1 MAVVDSL
8 EVQIQSKS
16 DAVNVSLNELI
27 KKMGLIAEG
36 ISAIGN
42 NRGLDDFAKRAQ
54 EAVKGFSSIQN
65 AAKGLSSSIA
75 PEVQKASKSLG
86 EITAKYKDLG
96 KGFKFTG
103 STAAIQKQIESYSN
117 ALEKAKLKKEE
128 LEVAGKTDGQMYEYA
143 VKDVLKYENVL
154 AGLKN
159 QLAEMQTAQPQLNI
173 NIHGI
178 EEAGQKIQEVAE
190 QIRTVSIPESALNYD
205 AGAMASVFGEAA
217 GNIENWTQAVEQFG
231 KRAGRIFN
239 ESAQLNINIHGAEE
253 AGQQLDTLSGQWQNM
268 ANLFTKTFADLKS
281 GALWEY
287 LTNGAQNY
295 VKNAQLAAGIKVH
308 TDDYKNV
315 LKDIERTE
323 GALDKLQQKQR
334 DMQAGGTSEES
345 KEWQK
350 VASEISAAQSR
361 LDSYINKRN
370 EMRSSGTDTQF
381 SSGLA
386 NGSALK
392 SMGAVAGEA
401 MSSLWQRIGE
411 IGGAVSQA
419 VGNIPIIGRIA
430 KETAFLGQ
438 KAFGGFKFAVSGLAS
453 AAQKAVSGL
462 SKVASTVAK
471 LASGIKGAISKFS
484 SLAKSMIGIKSANKG
499 MNTSLKGG
507 FKTLLRYGIGIESV
521 FTLINKLR
529 TAAKEGFGNL
539 ALFSPEVNASISS
552 LTSSLAALKNSLAV
566 AFAPILNVVA
576 PYISAFIDMLTKA
589 FNAVGRLFAA
599 LTGKSFASQAIKNY
613 SDYAASV
620 SGAGKATKEAGKDV
634 QKGIRAFDELKTI
647 SINKDEGEND
657 GAGGGGEISP
667 ADMFETVPIEDN
679 ISDFAQKLK
688 DAWAAADFT
697 EIGAMLGTK
706 LNTALDSINWEPIK
720 VAASKVGKSIGTLIS
735 GFVEVDG
742 LGDTIGRTIGEAIN
756 TGLAGINSFLD
767 NTHWDSVG
775 QFIGNGLN
783 GIVNTVDWEGIGHFF
798 AEKWNAVFEVLGN
811 IATTF
816 DWSEF
821 GLQLATSVNTFITDF
836 DWIGNGAQLGE
847 LIKGLLDSIISF
859 LENTNWQEL
868 GNNVA
873 DFIGAIDWTGIM
885 ERLAEGIGAALG
897 GLAAFLWGL
906 IEEAWSSVV
915 EWWNEVAFEDGQF
928 TILGLLNGIWEGIK
942 NIGQWIYEHIFQP
955 FIDGFKAAFGIHSP
969 STVMAE
975 MGNFLM
981 EGLLGGITALI
992 DTVVNA
998 IQIVWDGIKGVFDGF
1013 MQFFKGVFTGNWRAA
1028 WDGVKQIFSSVWNG
1042 IKGIASIAVNAVS
1055 GIIGTAWNG
1064 IRNVTSTVW
1073 NGIKTFVS
1081 GLWNGL
1087 KSNVS
1092 NVFGGIKTTITN
1104 IWEGIKTVTTNV
1116 WNGIKNAI
1124 KTPINAIIGF
1134 INGMVSGV
1142 VSGMNG
1148 MINAL
1153 NRLSFDVPDWVPLI
1167 GGKTFGFNIG
1177 NISAPQIPY
1186 LAKGAVF
1193 RGGEPFLA
1201 VVNDQKRGQTN
1212 IEAPL
1217 KTIQEAVRIELD
1229 KFSANSRMAMP
1240 DTSMYSY
1247 RPMTAPEIGYAGA
1260 YGNYQHDMS
1269 AYMPGGYN
1277 SGGSGLLGMTEEQTY
1292 NMFYQAMKTAIHNEQ
1307 SRIGEKPIQLVVNLD
1322 GDEVFNKV
1330 YDINQKN
1337 ASHFSRAFVM
1347 EDYKGYHEPA
1357 PWIWQRMS

>member
-8 EVQIQSKS
+8 EIQIQSKV

-36 ISAIGN
+36 ISAIGSN
-42 NRGLDDFAKRAQ
+42 KGLDEFAKKAQ

-75 PEVQKASKSLG
+75 PEVQKASKTLE

-96 KGFKFTG
+96 KGFKFAG

-117 ALEKAKLKKEE
+117 ALERAKLKKEE
-128 LEVAGKTDGQMYEYA
+128 LEAAGKTDGQMYEYA

-154 AGLKN
+154 ANLKN
-159 QLAEMQTAQPQLNI
+159 QLAEMQTVQPQINI

-178 EEAGQKIQEVAE
+178 EEAGQKISEVAE

-205 AGAMASVFGEAA
+205 AGAMISVFGEATRGIENYEQAIEKFGEQAASILNEPVKTNLLDMSDVELEKWFQNLPSIKAQAEQAAQDIDNILGQITKPREINISTESLNYDSSAMSAIFGEAA
-217 GNIENWTQAVEQFG
+217 GNIENWTQAVEQLG
-231 KRAGRIFN
+231 ERAGRVLN
-239 ESAQLNINIHGAEE
+239 ESAQLNINIHGTEE

-906 IEEAWSSVV
+906 IEDAWSSVV
-915 EWWNEVAFEDGQF
+915 SWWNEVAFEDGQF
-928 TILGLLNGIWEGIK
+928 TMSGLLDGIWEGIK

-955 FIDGFKAAFGIHSP
+955 FIDGFKKAFGIASP
-969 STVMAE
+969 SKVMAE
-975 MGNFLM
+975 QGNFLM
-981 EGLLGGITALI
+981 EGLFNGISSLVDKVT
-992 DTVVNA
+992 
-998 IQIVWDGIKGVFDGF
+998 
-1013 MQFFKGVFTGNWRAA
+1013 GVFTKIKDKIIG
-1028 WDGVKQIFSSVWNG
+1028 VWN
-1042 IKGIASIAVNAVS
+1042 
-1055 GIIGTAWNG
+1055 
-1064 IRNVTSTVW
+1064 TV
-1073 NGIKTFVS
+1073 KT
-1081 GLWNGL
+1081 
-1087 KSNVS
+1087 
-1092 NVFGGIKTTITN
+1092 KTTE
-1104 IWEGIKTVTTNV
+1104 IWG
-1116 WNGIKNAI
+1116 GIKNAI
-1124 KTPINAIIGF
+1124 KTPINSIIGF
-1134 INGMVSGV
+1134 INGMISGV
-1142 VSGMNG
+1142 VDGFNG
-1148 MINAL
+1148 MIGAL
-1153 NRLSFDVPDWVPLI
+1153 NKLSFDVPDWVPLI
-1167 GGKTFGFNIG
+1167 GGKTFGFNL
-1177 NISAPQIPY
+1177 SPVVAPQIPY

-1269 AYMPGGYN
+1269 AYVPQYGFSEYPQ
-1277 SGGSGLLGMTEEQTY
+1277 SGCNQSNTETNALLKEQ
-1292 NMFYQAMKTAIHNEQ
+1292 NELLKK
-1307 SRIGEKPIQLVVNLD
+1307 ILKKPIIDKGDVVD
-1322 GDEVFNKV
+1322 VMRSWYKEEAIRRTGYSDT
-1330 YDINQKN
+1330 YDPIL
-1337 ASHFSRAFVM
+1337 
-1347 EDYKGYHEPA
+1347 G
-1357 PWIWQRMS
+1357 

>member
-8 EVQIQSKS
+8 EVQIQSKADS
-16 DAVNVSLNELI
+16 VNVSLNELI

-42 NRGLDDFAKRAQ
+42 NKGLDDFAKKAQ
-54 EAVKGFSSIQN
+54 EAVKNFSSIQN

-75 PEVQKASKSLG
+75 PEVQKASKTLE
-86 EITAKYKDLG
+86 EITAKYRDLG
-96 KGFKFTG
+96 KGFKFAG

-117 ALEKAKLKKEE
+117 ALEKARLKKEE
-128 LEVAGKTDGQMYEYA
+128 LEAAGKTDGQMYEYA
-143 VKDVLKYENVL
+143 IKDVLKYENIL
-154 AGLKN
+154 ASLKN
-159 QLAEMQTAQPQLNI
+159 QLSEMQTAQPQFDI

-178 EEAGQKIQEVAE
+178 EEAGQKISEVTE
-190 QIRTVSIPESALNYD
+190 QIRTVSIPESALNYNAD
-205 AGAMASVFGEAA
+205 AMSAVFGEVT

-231 KRAGRIFN
+231 ERAGRVFN
-239 ESAQLNINIHGAEE
+239 ESEQFNINIHGAEE
-253 AGQQLDTLSGQWQNM
+253 AGQQINTLSDQWQNM
-268 ANLFTKTFADLKS
+268 ANLFAKTFSDLKS
-281 GALWEY
+281 GALWEH
-287 LTNGAQNY
+287 LTNGVQNY

-323 GALDKLQQKQR
+323 GALEKLQQKQR

-350 VASEISAAQSR
+350 VAADISAAQSR

-370 EMRSSGTDTQF
+370 EMESSGADAKF
-381 SSGLA
+381 SGGLA
-386 NGSALK
+386 NESILK

-401 MSSLWQRIGE
+401 MASLRQRIGE

-438 KAFGGFKFAVSGLAS
+438 KAFDGFKFAVSGLAS

-462 SKVASTVAK
+462 SRIASAIAK
-471 LASGIKGAISKFS
+471 LVSGIKSTISKFS
-484 SLAKSMIGIKSANKG
+484 SLAKSMIGIKSASKG
-499 MNTSLKGG
+499 MNISFSSL
-507 FKTLLRYGIGIESV
+507 FKNLLKFASIRTI
-521 FTLINKLR
+521 FNKLS
-529 TAAKEGFGNL
+529 AATKEAFKNL
-539 ALFSPEVNASISS
+539 AQYSPEVNASISS
-552 LTSSLAALKNSLAV
+552 LSSSLGALKNSLAA

-576 PYISAFIDMLTKA
+576 PYISTFIDMLTKA

-599 LTGKSFASQAIKNY
+599 LTGKSFASQAVKNY

-620 SGAGKATKEAGKDV
+620 SGAGKATNEAGKDV

-647 SINKDEGEND
+647 SISKDEGENG

-706 LNTALDSINWEPIK
+706 LNTALDGINWEPLK
-720 VAASKVGKSIGTLIS
+720 ETASRIGKSIGTLIN

-767 NTHWDSVG
+767 NTHWDSAG

-783 GIVNTVDWEGIGHFF
+783 GIVNTVDWKGIGHFF

-811 IATTF
+811 LAATF

-836 DWIGNGAQLGE
+836 DWIENGARLGE
-847 LIKGLLDSIISF
+847 LLKGLLDSIISF

-873 DFIGAIDWTGIM
+873 AFIGSIDWTGIA

-906 IEEAWSSVV
+906 IEDAWSNVV
-915 EWWNEVAFEDGQF
+915 SWWNEVAFEDGQF

-969 STVMAE
+969 STVME
-975 MGNFLM
+975 EQGGFIMQ
-981 EGLLGGITALI
+981 GLL
-992 DTVVNA
+992 
-998 IQIVWDGIKGVFDGF
+998 DGISSLVQSVIDVFIKIKDKIVEIWGAI
-1013 MQFFKGVFTGNWRAA
+1013 K
-1028 WDGVKQIFSSVWNG
+1028 VKTSEVWN
-1042 IKGIASIAVNAVS
+1042 N
-1055 GIIGTAWNG
+1055 
-1064 IRNVTSTVW
+1064 
-1073 NGIKTFVS
+1073 IKTFVS

-1087 KSNVS
+1087 KVNVS
-1092 NVFGGIKTTITN
+1092 NVFGNIKATISN

-1229 KFSANSRMAMP
+1229 KFSANFRMAMP
-1240 DTSMYSY
+1240 DTSIYSY
-1247 RPMTAPEIGYAGA
+1247 RPMNAPEMSYDGA

-1269 AYMPGGYN
+1269 AYMLGGYN
-1277 SGGSGLLGMTEEQTY
+1277 GGGSGISEMSKEEFWNLFYSATE
-1292 NMFYQAMKTAIHNEQ
+1292 AAINNSKLMNDQKDMVEG
-1307 SRIGEKPIQLVVNLD
+1307 ILKKPTI
-1322 GDEVFNKV
+1322 GDEEIGKMSVR
-1330 YDINQKN
+1330 YIQGEERRLQK
-1337 ASHFSRAFVM
+1337 SPVGI
-1347 EDYKGYHEPA
+1347 Y
-1357 PWIWQRMS
+1357 

>member
-8 EVQIQSKS
+8 EIQIQSKA
-16 DAVNVSLNELI
+16 DTVNVSLNEII

-42 NRGLDDFAKRAQ
+42 NKGLDEFAKKAQ
-54 EAVKGFSSIQN
+54 EAVKGFSAFRN
-65 AAKGLSSSIA
+65 AAKGLSGSIA
-75 PEVQKASKSLG
+75 PEVQKVSKTFE

-96 KGFKFTG
+96 KGFKFAG

-128 LEVAGKTDGQMYEYA
+128 LEAAGKTDGQMYEYA
-143 VKDVLKYENVL
+143 IKDVLKYENVL
-154 AGLKN
+154 ASLKN
-159 QLAEMQTAQPQLNI
+159 QLSEMQTAQPQLNI

-178 EEAGQKIQEVAE
+178 EEAGQKISEVAE

-205 AGAMASVFGEAA
+205 AGAMTATFGEAA
-217 GNIENWTQAVEQFG
+217 GNIENWAQAVEQIG
-231 KRAGRIFN
+231 ERAGSVLN
-239 ESAQLNINIHGAEE
+239 ESAQLNININGVEE

-268 ANLFTKTFADLKS
+268 ANLFAKTFSDLKS

-287 LTNGAQNY
+287 LSGGVQNY
-295 VKNAQLAAGIKVH
+295 VKNAQLAAGIKIH

-323 GALDKLQQKQR
+323 GALEKLQQKQR

-370 EMRSSGTDTQF
+370 EMESSGADTQF
-381 SSGLA
+381 SGGLA
-386 NGSALK
+386 NESILK

-401 MSSLWQRIGE
+401 MASLRQKIGE

-438 KAFGGFKFAVSGLAS
+438 KAFDGFKFAVSGLAS

-462 SKVASTVAK
+462 SRIASAVAK

-484 SLAKSMIGIKSANKG
+484 SLAKSMVGIKSASKG
-499 MNTSLKGG
+499 MNISFSSLFKSLLKFTSIRTI
-507 FKTLLRYGIGIESV
+507 F
-521 FTLINKLR
+521 NKLSS
-529 TAAKEGFGNL
+529 AAKEAFQNL
-539 ALFSPEVNASISS
+539 AQYSPEVNTSISS
-552 LTSSLAALKNSLAV
+552 LKSSLDALKNSIGA

-576 PYISAFIDMLTKA
+576 PYLSAFIDMLTKA

-599 LTGKSFASQAIKNY
+599 LTGQSFAAQAKKNFT
-613 SDYAASV
+613 DYAASV
-620 SGAGKATKEAGKDV
+620 SGAGKATKDAGKDI

-647 SINKDEGEND
+647 SINKDEGESG
-657 GAGGGGEISP
+657 GAGGGEISP
-667 ADMFETVPIEDN
+667 ADMFETVPVEDN
-679 ISDFAQKLK
+679 VSSFAQKLK
-688 DAWAAADFT
+688 NAWAAADFT
-697 EIGAMLGTK
+697 EIGAIIGSK
-706 LNTALDSINWEPIK
+706 LNAALDGINWEPIK
-720 VAASKVGKSIGTLIS
+720 EMASKVGKSIGTLIN

-742 LGDTIGRTIGEAIN
+742 LADTVGRTIGEAIN

-775 QFIGNGLN
+775 AFIGNGLN

-798 AEKWNAVFEVLGN
+798 AAKFNAVFEVLGTM
-811 IATTF
+811 ATTF

-836 DWIGNGAQLGE
+836 DWIENGARLGE
-847 LIKGLLDSIISF
+847 LLKGLLDSIISF

-873 DFIGAIDWTGIM
+873 DFIGSIDWTGIA

-906 IEEAWSSVV
+906 IEDAWSSVV
-915 EWWNEVAFEDGQF
+915 SWWNEVAFEDGQF
-928 TILGLLNGIWEGIK
+928 TMSGLLNGIWEGIK

-955 FIDGFKAAFGIHSP
+955 FIDGFKKAFGIASP
-969 STVMAE
+969 SKIME
-975 MGNFLM
+975 EQGNFIM
-981 EGLLGGITALI
+981 EGLFSGISSLVDKVI
-992 DTVVNA
+992 
-998 IQIVWDGIKGVFDGF
+998 GVFIKIKDKIVG
-1013 MQFFKGVFTGNWRAA
+1013 
-1028 WDGVKQIFSSVWNG
+1028 VWN
-1042 IKGIASIAVNAVS
+1042 
-1055 GIIGTAWNG
+1055 
-1064 IRNVTSTVW
+1064 TV
-1073 NGIKTFVS
+1073 KT
-1081 GLWNGL
+1081 
-1087 KSNVS
+1087 
-1092 NVFGGIKTTITN
+1092 KTTEI
-1104 IWEGIKTVTTNV
+1104 

-1124 KTPINAIIGF
+1124 KTPVNSIIGF
-1134 INGMVSGV
+1134 INGMISGV
-1142 VSGMNG
+1142 VDGFNSTIG
-1148 MINAL
+1148 AL
-1153 NRLSFDVPDWVPLI
+1153 NKLSFDVPDWVPLI
-1167 GGKTFGFNIG
+1167 GGETFGFNLSPVI
-1177 NISAPQIPY
+1177 APQIPY

-1193 RGGEPFLA
+1193 RGGNPFLA

-1229 KFSANSRMAMP
+1229 KFSANFRMAMP
-1240 DTSMYSY
+1240 DTSVYSY
-1247 RPMTAPEIGYAGA
+1247 RPMTAPEMGYARA

-1269 AYMPGGYN
+1269 AYMPSGYN
-1277 SGGSGLLGMTEEQTY
+1277 SGSSGLLGMTEAQIY
-1292 NMFYQAMKTAIHNEQ
+1292 NMAYNAVSAAINNSKLMNDQKDMVEGIL
-1307 SRIGEKPIQLVVNLD
+1307 RKPTMEIGDVHDRLVKD
-1322 GDEVFNKV
+1322 S
-1330 YDINQKN
+1330 Y
-1337 ASHFSRAFVM
+1337 
-1347 EDYKGYHEPA
+1347 YKGANMHGGNMQRLVTADEFYH
-1357 PWIWQRMS
+1357 

>member
-42 NRGLDDFAKRAQ
+42 NKGLDEFAKKAQ
-54 EAVKGFSSIQN
+54 EAVKGFSAFQN
-65 AAKGLSSSIA
+65 AAKGLSGSIA
-75 PEVQKASKSLG
+75 PEVQKVSKTFE

-96 KGFKFTG
+96 KGFKFAG

-128 LEVAGKTDGQMYEYA
+128 LEAAGKTDGQMYEYA

-154 AGLKN
+154 ASLKN
-159 QLAEMQTAQPQLNI
+159 QLSEMQTAQPQLNI

-178 EEAGQKIQEVAE
+178 EEAGQKISEVAE

-205 AGAMASVFGEAA
+205 AGAMVATFGEAA

-231 KRAGRIFN
+231 ERAGRVLN

-253 AGQQLDTLSGQWQNM
+253 AGQQLNTLSGQWQNM
-268 ANLFTKTFADLKS
+268 VNLFAKTFTDLKS

-287 LTNGAQNY
+287 LTNGVQNY

-323 GALDKLQQKQR
+323 GALEKLQQKQR

-370 EMRSSGTDTQF
+370 EMESSGADTQF
-381 SSGLA
+381 SGGLA
-386 NGSALK
+386 NESILK

-401 MSSLWQRIGE
+401 MASLRQKIGE
-411 IGGAVSQA
+411 IGGTVSQA

-438 KAFGGFKFAVSGLAS
+438 KAFEGFRFAVSGLAS

-462 SKVASTVAK
+462 SRVASAVAK
-471 LASGIKGAISKFS
+471 LASGIKGAISNFS
-484 SLAKSMIGIKSANKG
+484 KLAKSMIGIKSTSKG
-499 MNTSLKGG
+499 LNGSFAGG
-507 FKTLLRYGIGIESV
+507 FKTILKYGLGIRSLY
-521 FTLINKLR
+521 TLFNKLR
-529 TAAKEGFGNL
+529 RAAVEAFKNL
-539 ALFSPEVNASISS
+539 AQYSPEVNASISS
-552 LTSSLAALKNSLAV
+552 LGSSLGALKNSLAA

-576 PYISAFIDMLTKA
+576 PALSAFIDMLTKA

-599 LTGKSFASQAIKNY
+599 LTGQSFAAQAKKNFT
-613 SDYAASV
+613 DYAASV
-620 SGAGKATKEAGKDV
+620 SGAGKATKNAGKDI

-647 SINKDEGEND
+647 SINKDEGESG
-657 GAGGGGEISP
+657 GAGGGEISP
-667 ADMFETVPIEDN
+667 ADMFETVPIEN
-679 ISDFAQKLK
+679 NVSSFAQRLK
-688 DAWAAADFT
+688 DAWMAADFT

-706 LNTALDSINWEPIK
+706 LNAALDSINWEPLK
-720 VAASKVGKSIGTLIS
+720 ETASRIGKSIGTLIN

-756 TGLAGINSFLD
+756 TGLSGINAFLD
-767 NTHWDSVG
+767 STHWDSVG

-798 AEKWNAVFEVLGN
+798 AAKFNAVFEVLGN
-811 IATTF
+811 MATTF

-836 DWIGNGAQLGE
+836 DWIENGARLGE
-847 LIKGLLDSIISF
+847 LLKGLLDSIISF

-873 DFIGAIDWTGIM
+873 DFIGSIDWTGIA

-906 IEEAWSSVV
+906 IEDAWSSVV
-915 EWWNEVAFEDGQF
+915 SWWNEVAFEDGQF
-928 TILGLLNGIWEGIK
+928 TMSGLLNGIWEGIK

-955 FIDGFKAAFGIHSP
+955 FIDGFKAAFGIASP
-969 STVMAE
+969 SKVME
-975 MGNFLM
+975 EQGGFIMQ
-981 EGLLGGITALI
+981 GLLGGISSLVQSVI
-992 DTVVNA
+992 DVFVKIKDKIVEIWGA
-998 IQIVWDGIKGVFDGF
+998 IKE
-1013 MQFFKGVFTGNWRAA
+1013 K
-1028 WDGVKQIFSSVWNG
+1028 
-1042 IKGIASIAVNAVS
+1042 
-1055 GIIGTAWNG
+1055 
-1064 IRNVTSTVW
+1064 TSEVW

-1081 GLWNGL
+1081 GLWTGL
-1087 KSNVS
+1087 KTNVS
-1092 NVFGGIKTTITN
+1092 NVFGGIKTTISN
-1104 IWEGIKTVTTNV
+1104 IWEGIETVTTNV

-1167 GGKTFGFNIG
+1167 GGETFGFNLSPVI
-1177 NISAPQIPY
+1177 APQIPY

-1217 KTIQEAVRIELD
+1217 KTIQEAMGIELD
-1229 KFSANSRMAMP
+1229 KFSADFKMAMP

-1247 RPMTAPEIGYAGA
+1247 RVMKAPEISYAGA
-1260 YGNYQHDMS
+1260 YGNYQHDMD
-1269 AYMPGGYN
+1269 AYMQGGY
-1277 SGGSGLLGMTEEQTY
+1277 SGGGSGLLTMTEAQVY
-1292 NMFYQAMKTAIHNEQ
+1292 NLAYNAVSAAINNSKLLNDQ
-1307 SRIGEKPIQLVVNLD
+1307 KDITKDILNKPTIGRDTIVDNVRSWYGEEATRRYGNRGACDPIL
-1322 GDEVFNKV
+1322 G
-1330 YDINQKN
+1330 
-1337 ASHFSRAFVM
+1337 
-1347 EDYKGYHEPA
+1347 
-1357 PWIWQRMS
+1357 

>member
-8 EVQIQSKS
+8 EIQIQSKA
-16 DAVNVSLNELI
+16 DTANDSLNELI
-27 KKMGLIAEG
+27 KKMGIVAEG

-42 NRGLDDFAKRAQ
+42 NKGLDDFAKRAQ

-128 LEVAGKTDGQMYEYA
+128 LEAAGKTDGQMYEYA

-154 AGLKN
+154 ASLKN
-159 QLAEMQTAQPQLNI
+159 QLSEMQTAQPQLNI

-178 EEAGQKIQEVAE
+178 EEAGQKISEVAE
-190 QIRTVSIPESALNYD
+190 QIRAVSIPESALNYD
-205 AGAMASVFGEAA
+205 AGAMAATFGEAA
-217 GNIENWTQAVEQFG
+217 GNIENWAQAVEQFG
-231 KRAGRIFN
+231 ERAGRVLN
-239 ESAQLNINIHGAEE
+239 ESAQLNINIHGIEE

-268 ANLFTKTFADLKS
+268 ANLFAKTFSDLKS

-287 LTNGAQNY
+287 LSGGVQNY
-295 VKNAQLAAGIKVH
+295 VKNAQLAAGIKIH

-323 GALDKLQQKQR
+323 GALEKLQQKQR

-361 LDSYINKRN
+361 LDSYINNRN
-370 EMRSSGTDTQF
+370 EMRSSGTDTRF

-401 MSSLWQRIGE
+401 MSSLRQRIGE

-539 ALFSPEVNASISS
+539 ALFSPEVNSSISS
-552 LTSSLAALKNSLAV
+552 LTSSLAALKNSLAA

-576 PYISAFIDMLTKA
+576 PYLSAFIDMLTKA

-599 LTGKSFASQAIKNY
+599 LTGKSFASQAVKNY

-647 SINKDEGEND
+647 SINKDEGEKG

-667 ADMFETVPIEDN
+667 ADMFTDVPIESN
-679 ISDFAQKLK
+679 ISDFAQRLK

-720 VAASKVGKSIGTLIS
+720 ATASRVGKSIGTLIN

-742 LGDTIGRTIGEAIN
+742 LGDTIGRTIGEAVN
-756 TGLAGINSFLD
+756 TGLASINSFLD

-798 AEKWNAVFEVLGN
+798 AAKFNAVFEVLGN
-811 IATTF
+811 LATTF

-906 IEEAWSSVV
+906 IEDAWSSVV
-915 EWWNEVAFEDGQF
+915 SWWNEVAFEDGQF
-928 TILGLLNGIWEGIK
+928 TMSGLLDGIWEGIK

-955 FIDGFKAAFGIHSP
+955 FIDGFKKAFGIASP
-969 STVMAE
+969 SKVMAE
-975 MGNFLM
+975 QGNFLM
-981 EGLLGGITALI
+981 EGLFNGISSLVDKVT
-992 DTVVNA
+992 
-998 IQIVWDGIKGVFDGF
+998 
-1013 MQFFKGVFTGNWRAA
+1013 GVFTKIKDKIIG
-1028 WDGVKQIFSSVWNG
+1028 VWN
-1042 IKGIASIAVNAVS
+1042 
-1055 GIIGTAWNG
+1055 
-1064 IRNVTSTVW
+1064 TV
-1073 NGIKTFVS
+1073 KT
-1081 GLWNGL
+1081 
-1087 KSNVS
+1087 
-1092 NVFGGIKTTITN
+1092 KTTE
-1104 IWEGIKTVTTNV
+1104 IWG
-1116 WNGIKNAI
+1116 GIKNAI
-1124 KTPINAIIGF
+1124 KTPINSIIGF
-1134 INGMVSGV
+1134 INGMISGV
-1142 VSGMNG
+1142 VDGLNG
-1148 MINAL
+1148 MIGAL
-1153 NRLSFDVPDWVPLI
+1153 NKISIDVPGWITNLTGI
-1167 GGKTFGFNIG
+1167 EKFGFNL
-1177 NISAPQIPY
+1177 SLVEAPQIPY

-1229 KFSANSRMAMP
+1229 KFSANFKMAMP
-1240 DTSMYSY
+1240 DTSMFSY
-1247 RPMTAPEIGYAGA
+1247 RPMTAPEIDYARA
-1260 YGNYQHDMS
+1260 YGSYQHDMS
-1269 AYMPGGYN
+1269 TYMPGGYN
-1277 SGGSGLLGMTEEQTY
+1277 GGGSGIFAMTGAQVYNLAYNAVSAAINNSKLMNDQKDMVEGILRKPTVDSDGLYNDFVKKSWERGGNRGLGGQRLAVAEE
-1292 NMFYQAMKTAIHNEQ
+1292 FYK
-1307 SRIGEKPIQLVVNLD
+1307 
-1322 GDEVFNKV
+1322 F
-1330 YDINQKN
+1330 
-1337 ASHFSRAFVM
+1337 
-1347 EDYKGYHEPA
+1347 
-1357 PWIWQRMS
+1357 

>member
-8 EVQIQSKS
+8 EVQIQSKA
-16 DAVNVSLNELI
+16 DAANDSLNELI
-27 KKMGLIAEG
+27 KKMGIVAEG

-42 NRGLDDFAKRAQ
+42 NRGLDEFAKKAQ
-54 EAVKGFSSIQN
+54 EAVKSFSSMQN

-75 PEVQKASKSLG
+75 PEVQKASKTLE

-96 KGFKFTG
+96 KGFKFAG

-128 LEVAGKTDGQMYEYA
+128 LEAAGKTDGQMYEYA

-154 AGLKN
+154 ASLKN
-159 QLAEMQTAQPQLNI
+159 QLSEMQTAQPQLNI

-178 EEAGQKIQEVAE
+178 EEAGQKISEVAE
-190 QIRTVSIPESALNYD
+190 QIRAVSIPESALNYD
-205 AGAMASVFGEAA
+205 AGAMTATFGEAA
-217 GNIENWTQAVEQFG
+217 GNIENWAQAVEQFG
-231 KRAGRIFN
+231 ERAGRVLN
-239 ESAQLNINIHGAEE
+239 ESAQLNINIHGIEE

-268 ANLFTKTFADLKS
+268 ANLFAKTFSDLKS

-287 LTNGAQNY
+287 LSGGVQNY
-295 VKNAQLAAGIKVH
+295 VKNAQLAAGIKIH

-323 GALDKLQQKQR
+323 GALEKLQQKQR

-401 MSSLWQRIGE
+401 MSSLRQRIGE

-438 KAFGGFKFAVSGLAS
+438 KAFGGFKVAVSGLAS

-552 LTSSLAALKNSLAV
+552 LTSSLAALKNSLAA

-599 LTGKSFASQAIKNY
+599 LTGKSFASQAVKNY

-647 SINKDEGEND
+647 SINKDEGEKG

-667 ADMFETVPIEDN
+667 ADMFTDVPIESN

-720 VAASKVGKSIGTLIS
+720 ATASRVGKSIGTLIN

-811 IATTF
+811 MATTF

-821 GLQLATSVNTFITDF
+821 GLQLATSVNTFVTDF
-836 DWIGNGAQLGE
+836 DWIGNGARLGE

-873 DFIGAIDWTGIM
+873 DFIGSIDWTGIA

-906 IEEAWSSVV
+906 IEDAWSSVV
-915 EWWNEVAFEDGQF
+915 SWWNEVAFEDGQF
-928 TILGLLNGIWEGIK
+928 TMSGLLDGIWEGIK

-955 FIDGFKAAFGIHSP
+955 FIDGFKKAFGIASP
-969 STVMAE
+969 SKVMAE
-975 MGNFLM
+975 QGNFLM
-981 EGLLGGITALI
+981 EGLFNGISSLVDKVT
-992 DTVVNA
+992 
-998 IQIVWDGIKGVFDGF
+998 
-1013 MQFFKGVFTGNWRAA
+1013 GVFTKIKDKIIG
-1028 WDGVKQIFSSVWNG
+1028 VWN
-1042 IKGIASIAVNAVS
+1042 
-1055 GIIGTAWNG
+1055 
-1064 IRNVTSTVW
+1064 TV
-1073 NGIKTFVS
+1073 KT
-1081 GLWNGL
+1081 
-1087 KSNVS
+1087 
-1092 NVFGGIKTTITN
+1092 KTTE
-1104 IWEGIKTVTTNV
+1104 IWG
-1116 WNGIKNAI
+1116 GIKNAI
-1124 KTPINAIIGF
+1124 KTPINSIIGF

-1240 DTSMYSY
+1240 DMGMYSY
-1247 RPMTAPEIGYAGA
+1247 RPMTAPKISYAGA

-1269 AYMPGGYN
+1269 AYMQGGYN
-1277 SGGSGLLGMTEEQTY
+1277 GGGSGILGMSEAQIY
-1292 NMFYQAMKTAIHNEQ
+1292 NLAYNAVSAAINNSKLMNDQKDMVEGIL
-1307 SRIGEKPIQLVVNLD
+1307 RKPTMEIGDLHDRLVKD
-1322 GDEVFNKV
+1322 S
-1330 YDINQKN
+1330 Y
-1337 ASHFSRAFVM
+1337 
-1347 EDYKGYHEPA
+1347 YKGGNMCGGSM
-1357 PWIWQRMS
+1357 QRFVIADELY